1 MEFWLAS
8 KAWRREATNPEDGL
22 TIIFA
27 ASPESSLH
35 GEEPPKSAEE
45 SKTYI
50 LNAHSGAW
58 YNTYLLSI
66 NISTYFK
73 LFVRCLLV
81 SSDKYLKSVQKNF
94 QSVKIKTIV
103 YS

>member
-50 LNAHSGAW
+50 LNAHSG
-58 YNTYLLSI
+58 LVHLSSSY
-66 NISTYFK
+66 ISSHFQVHIKGADEYIESQV
-73 LFVRCLLV
+73 FVIR
-81 SSDKYLKSVQKNF
+81 
-94 QSVKIKTIV
+94 I
-103 YS
+103 

>member
-1 MEFWLAS
+1 MAN

-27 ASPESSLH
+27 ASPESLLH

-50 LNAHSGAW
+50 LNAHSG
-58 YNTYLLSI
+58 LVVVRDILFDII
-66 NISTYFK
+66 NDFFTA
-73 LFVRCLLV
+73 
-81 SSDKYLKSVQKNF
+81 
-94 QSVKIKTIV
+94 
-103 YS
+103 